1 MPESQV
7 LEDRGLDARE
17 LRKAVVE
24 GTRESEV
31 MVRSDCIS
39 DSDDFLRFSMPFRH
53 ISNVTTR
60 NCDCNVLIPFEY
72 ASSSLWVHNSE
83 D

>member
-1 MPESQV
+1 MSESQV
-7 LEDRGLDARE
+7 LEDRGLDPRG
-17 LRKAVVE
+17 LRKAVIE

-39 DSDDFLRFSMPFRH
+39 DSDDFLRFLMRFRH
-53 ISNVTTR
+53 ISNATTH

-72 ASSSLWVHNSE
+72 ASSSLCVHNSE